1 MKWHLFFI
9 AALRELF
16 KAKGGKCWSGNMT
29 RILSFPRTVQ
39 TEINVDVN
47 AKMNLEDDEAERSV
61 PSSSNLKGLNDTVDE
76 FFDVPEPL
84 DDDFSEDGWLNTSP
98 EINSVVCS
106 LYLIS
111 FDLHYVNSFDSTG
124 S

>member
-1 MKWHLFFI
+1 
-9 AALRELF
+9 
-16 KAKGGKCWSGNMT
+16 MT

-39 TEINVDVN
+39 TEINVDIN
-47 AKMNLEDDEAERSV
+47 AKMNVEDDEAERSV